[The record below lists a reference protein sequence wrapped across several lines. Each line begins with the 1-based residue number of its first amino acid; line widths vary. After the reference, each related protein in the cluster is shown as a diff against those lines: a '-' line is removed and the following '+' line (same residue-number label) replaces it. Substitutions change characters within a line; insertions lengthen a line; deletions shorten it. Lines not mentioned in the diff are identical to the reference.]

1 MEWKKDDELFADI
14 DENGKLFS
22 DEFTRTLIRKKAS
35 DVITNKTTIQYSEY
49 TSFQE
54 KGGEIAASFRGKV
67 DQIKDFVK
75 KYNCI
80 GEFPSP
86 IMTIVIE
93 QWRDKTVR
101 SANPNYNRALAES
114 LQEIDSIEDNARSEI
129 WMQEAQLDYRAS
141 NALEL
146 NLWME
151 NELGKVYKS
160 ADTARDILKER
171 AMASDAGTDIDPYTY
186 RTVRIKQSQK
196 ESSYLFFGEV
206 RYWWDG
212 STDTTS
218 VADVKGGKIILV
230 LLYLLRC
237 LAWMGILGG
246 ALLMGNMI
254 WQIENP
260 VSAFFLG
267 HFSALHVLT
276 GAMVAAT
283 LLLVLVIA
291 THNGGMP
298 MFDLEIPVATFVYP
312 ILFGTFISA
321 GSLFPN
327 AEGVMTGIQTTQA
340 EDDTLTM
347 IMWVTV
353 ILFLIVL
360 IYKSGFFS
368 YMGDAIKVI
377 ATMFIVTGFS
387 SVMIHKAFENPEYH
401 RYVMYGIL
409 GLLALCL
416 LVNLGYV
423 LACALT
429 RLDKD
434 GWIKELLKAV
444 NENALTEYKML
455 RFVWLWI
462 FNSDIPEKEVYLA
475 AVEKEE
481 EKLKEKVR
489 MAEEYAKEH
498 KLEFHLK
505 DAAIGAK

>member
-22 DEFTRTLIRKKAS
+22 DEFTRTLVKKKAS
-35 DVITNKTTIQYSEY
+35 EAITNKTTVQYSEY

-54 KGGEIAASFRGKV
+54 KGGEIALSFRQKV
-67 DQIKDFVK
+67 NQIKDFVK
-75 KYNCI
+75 KYDCI
-80 GEFPSP
+80 GEFPQP
-86 IMTIVIE
+86 LMTLVIE
-93 QWRDKTVR
+93 QWRGETVE

-114 LQEIDSIEDNARSEI
+114 IKEIDSIENDARSDI
-129 WMQEAQLDYRAS
+129 RMYQAGLNYQAS
-141 NALEL
+141 NALEM

-151 NELGKVYKS
+151 NELGKVYES
-160 ADTARDILKER
+160 ADEARAILKER
-171 AMASDAGTDIDPYTY
+171 ARAAGGGTDIDPYVY
-186 RTVRIKQSQK
+186 RTVRVKRSQR
-196 ESSYLFFGEV
+196 ESTYLFFGEIP
-206 RYWWDG
+206 YQWDG

-218 VADVKGGKIILV
+218 VADVRGGKILLILFH
-230 LLYLLRC
+230 LLRC

-246 ALLMGNMI
+246 ALLMGNMV

-260 VSAFFLG
+260 VSAFFFG
-267 HFSALHVLT
+267 RFSALHVLM

-291 THNGGMP
+291 TNDGGMP
-298 MFDLEIPVATFVYP
+298 MFDLEIPIATFVYP
-312 ILFGTFISA
+312 ILFGTFVSA

-327 AEGVMTGIQTTQA
+327 AEGVMTGISTTQA
-340 EDDTLTM
+340 EDDTLSM
-347 IMWVTV
+347 IMWITV

-360 IYKSGFFS
+360 VYKSGFLR
-368 YMGDAIKVI
+368 YIGAAIKVI
-377 ATMFIVTGFS
+377 ATMFIVTGLS
-387 SVMIHKAFENPEYH
+387 SVVIHEAFEDPEYH
-401 RYVMYGIL
+401 IYAIYGML

-416 LVNLGYV
+416 LVNLGYILV
-423 LACALT
+423 YALT

-434 GWIKELLKAV
+434 GWIKELLEAV

-481 EKLKEKVR
+481 EKLKENVR